1 MADNTDAKLR
11 LLTYTRLELERCCIG
26 PAVLERHCPLD
37 DSRHEISLE
46 ASAGLNKLHQQTAL
60 GALEVLPLE
69 VLQEV
74 LDNLDLQ
81 SLTDF
86 RSVSKR
92 ARYLVSCIP
101 RYHTIIRHVP
111 YALRF
116 MLSTKTAFHWTL
128 SQLYEA
134 LTSRKCFLCGNF
146 GGFLSVLNCRRCCFR
161 CITYSKELFPL
172 TANGV
177 QTQYML
183 DKTTLAALPVA
194 LSLPGR
200 YGLHQKLSSKRNRL
214 ILEASA
220 RQAAII
226 SHGSETAMMTHI
238 SCEIAKRAK
247 RAAGNKRA
255 ASKKSTSTSTPQ
267 STVPAEGYHTTSNT
281 AIRCQAVLRFPTLEV
296 SAGNLEWGVAC
307 QGCHGRHDHHLAGN
321 DTYNLLTNDQFLQ
334 HFDQCEVAQKKWQ
347 DYLISGGEMEEH
359 FWPGTKKRCD
369 TIVRPK

>member
-26 PAVLERHCPLD
+26 PAALERHCPLD
-37 DSRHEISLE
+37 NSHHEISLE
-46 ASAGLNKLHQQTAL
+46 ASAGLNKLHPQTAL
-60 GALEVLPLE
+60 GALEDLPLE
-69 VLQEV
+69 LLQEV
-74 LDNLDLQ
+74 LHNLDLQ

-92 ARYLVSCIP
+92 ARHLVSCIP

-111 YALRF
+111 DALRF

-134 LTSRKCFLCGNF
+134 LTSRKCFSCGNF

-172 TANGV
+172 TAHGV

-183 DKTTLAALPVA
+183 DKATLAALPVA
-194 LSLPGR
+194 VSLPGR

-220 RQAAII
+220 RQAAIT
-226 SHGSETAMMTHI
+226 SHGSETTMMK
-238 SCEIAKRAK
+238 AARKKQAVWRKRMP
-247 RAAGNKRA
+247 
-255 ASKKSTSTSTPQ
+255 TPIPQ
-267 STVPAEGYHTTSNT
+267 STVPAEGYHTTSN
-281 AIRCQAVLRFPTLEV
+281 AAVRCQAVIRFPTLEV
-296 SAGNLEWGVAC
+296 SAGNLEWGIAC
-307 QGCHGRHDHHLAGN
+307 QCCHGRHNPHIAGN
-321 DTYNLLTNDQFLQ
+321 DTYNLLTNHQFLQ
-334 HFDQCEVAQKKWQ
+334 HFDQCELAQKKWQ
-347 DYLISGGEMEEH
+347 DYLISGGKMEEY